1 MAKCASII
9 YKDEGFWG
17 FYKSLGAIWGRQIP
31 YTMMK
36 VNENANFLPTNND
49 LFMNSIRFTGKK

>member
-9 YKDEGFWG
+9 AKDEGLGG
-17 FYKSLGAIWGRQIP
+17 FYKALVPLWGRQIP

-36 VNENANFLPTNND
+36 ASVQSFK
-49 LFMNSIRFTGKK
+49 IRYGQNLEKAESSET